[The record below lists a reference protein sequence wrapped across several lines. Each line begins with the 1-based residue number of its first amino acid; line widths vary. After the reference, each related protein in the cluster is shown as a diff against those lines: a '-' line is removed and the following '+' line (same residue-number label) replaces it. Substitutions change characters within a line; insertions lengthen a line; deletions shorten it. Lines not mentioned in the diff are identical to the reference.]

1 MAYTTSSSQSW
12 CEVKMVFTGSTTAA
26 RLSNGRGEFGI
37 GGLRRVRVGSDE
49 GDDERDYDE
58 QVDHAERNVGVAPAD
73 VYQRGCERG
82 DDDELAERVAGH
94 CGAGG
99 GAPAPHEPAAYQD
112 ADGSHGG
119 AAVADGEYDAV
130 EQDDL
135 PLGLGES
142 HEADAD
148 GGDDCGDRDDRA
160 DAEAVNEPADE
171 GHGDGGD
178 YHEAGGGEGE
188 RGAAEF
194 EVFAHRLQE
203 QAEGEAGAAAEE
215 QHGEPGCQDDPAV
228 FDAAQC

>member
-1 MAYTTSSSQSW
+1 MS
-12 CEVKMVFTGSTTAA
+12 GSD
-26 RLSNGRGEFGI
+26 
-37 GGLRRVRVGSDE
+37 GLRRVRVGSDE

-99 GAPAPHEPAAYQD
+99 GSPAPHEPAAYED
-112 ADGSHGG
+112 ADGTDGG

-148 GGDDCGDRDDRA
+148 GGDDCGD
-160 DAEAVNEPADE
+160 
-171 GHGDGGD
+171 
-178 YHEAGGGEGE
+178 
-188 RGAAEF
+188 
-194 EVFAHRLQE
+194 
-203 QAEGEAGAAAEE
+203 
-215 QHGEPGCQDDPAV
+215 
-228 FDAAQC
+228 